1 MKSNLLALLG
11 AAVGFVSSFLIAYK
25 VKNRRRVI
33 SRSFGEI
40 YDDNT
45 VDFNDSVLFENKPED
60 NYYSSAEAYED
71 YAAFVYMPW

>member
-11 AAVGFVSSFLIAYK
+11 AVIGFGSGYLISYK
-25 VKNRRRVI
+25 LMNRRRSI

-45 VDFNDSVLFENKPED
+45 VDFNDSILFDNKPSD
-60 NYYSSAEAYED
+60 DYFTSGQADED